1 MKIYLNHTT
10 TERGTSATEAMS
22 WHRAGDTVQI
32 LTYDEN
38 GAELADITIHPE
50 HKGHELDE
58 KECEAR
64 YLRSWR
70 YNTARILDEL
80 ETIVLNNGGAIVST
94 WRTER
99 KYYAITNFTLTEA
112 IREESDLHNRI
123 KERGRTIPTDRAAKL
138 EKWESIDNTPHITP
152 YGDFQYICFVLDGIY
167 YNYNMTDNP
176 FFDATYSKIP
186 VVDGK
191 INPCH
196 YSNTDKKEWL
206 YDCFLSVD
214 CSQADR
220 REAAN
225 IIFNMMINDRTS
237 TPYKRNRQPEKLIV
251 LAGNEEALTNGN

>member
-1 MKIYLNHTT
+1 MT
-10 TERGTSATEAMS
+10 
-22 WHRAGDTVQI
+22 
-32 LTYDEN
+32 
-38 GAELADITIHPE
+38 ITIN
-50 HKGHELDE
+50 G
-58 KECEAR
+58 KEYERR
-64 YLRSWR
+64 YLRSWG

-80 ETIVLNNGGAIVST
+80 ESIVLNNGGAIVST
-94 WRTER
+94 WQTER
-99 KYYAITNFTLTEA
+99 EYYAITNFTLTEA
-112 IREESDLHNRI
+112 IREENDLHNRI
-123 KERGRTIPTDRAAKL
+123 KERGRVIPTDRAAKL
-138 EKWESIDNTPHITP
+138 EKWESIDNTPHVTP

-176 FFDATYSKIP
+176 FFDASYSKIP
-186 VVDGK
+186 VIDGK

-237 TPYKRNRQPEKLIV
+237 TPYKRNRQPQTLII
-251 LAGNEEALTNGN
+251 LQGNEEALTNGN